1 MDDVA
6 ETSASDLLIGWDGGS
21 RATRKSTRKGGEA
34 LKKQCKQD
42 LVAELAEQ
50 LKGTKAAF
58 LADYRGLNVE
68 KSTELRRK
76 LRAAGAEYRVVKN
89 TLLRLAAQGTATA
102 CLNPELKGPTSVTLV
117 TADPVA
123 PAKALVEFAKANQAF
138 ELKAGMLDGKLLSAA
153 EVRALAELPSREVL
167 LGRLL
172 GTLNAPTS
180 NFVGVLAAVPR
191 SLVQVLSAV
200 KDQKAA

>member
-1 MDDVA
+1 MN
-6 ETSASDLLIGWDGGS
+6 
-21 RATRKSTRKGGEA
+21 
-34 LKKQCKQD
+34 KQSKQD

-76 LRAAGAEYRVVKN
+76 LRAAGAEYRIIKN
-89 TLLRLAAQGTATA
+89 TLLRLAAQGTPAA
-102 CLNPELKGPTSVTLV
+102 CLDPQLKGPTAVTLV

-123 PAKALVEFAKANQAF
+123 PAKALVEFAKVNQAF

-153 EVRALAELPSREVL
+153 EVKALAELPSREVL
-167 LGRLL
+167 LARLL

>member
-1 MDDVA
+1 MN
-6 ETSASDLLIGWDGGS
+6 
-21 RATRKSTRKGGEA
+21 
-34 LKKQCKQD
+34 KQSKQD

-68 KSTELRRK
+68 KSTDLRRK
-76 LRAAGAEYRVVKN
+76 LRAAGAEYRVIKN
-89 TLLRLAAQGTATA
+89 TLLRLAAQGTPAA
-102 CLNPELKGPTSVTLV
+102 CLDPELKGPTSVTLV
-117 TADPVA
+117 TSDPVA

-138 ELKAGMLDGKLLSAA
+138 ELKAGMLDGKLLTAA
-153 EVRALAELPSREVL
+153 DVKALAELPSREVL

-191 SLVQVLSAV
+191 SLVQVLSAI